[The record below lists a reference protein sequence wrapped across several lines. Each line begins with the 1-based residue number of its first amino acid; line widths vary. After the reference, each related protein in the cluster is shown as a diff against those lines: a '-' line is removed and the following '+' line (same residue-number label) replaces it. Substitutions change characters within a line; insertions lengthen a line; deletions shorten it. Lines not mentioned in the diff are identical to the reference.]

1 MRTYASADELLQI
14 CYERDASD
22 IHIVSHEPPTL
33 RLYGRLVRL
42 EEEFGELSPQDTER
56 LFREVAPTK
65 AIHELERVR
74 TADFG
79 YTHKNAR
86 FRVAAYYQKG
96 AVAINF
102 RLIPYKLRSFED
114 IGLPDHLK
122 QLLWRPRGLVLI
134 TGPTGSGKT
143 TTLAT
148 MTDYIN
154 TNRDTHII
162 TIEDPIEY
170 YHEPKASVVSQ
181 REVGTDVPTFD
192 EGVVRALR
200 MDPDVILVGEMRD
213 LKTIEAAIRAAETG
227 HLVFSTVHTTGAA
240 RTVERIVDVFPT
252 EQQEQIRVQLSTNL
266 VAIISQLLLPRI
278 DRPGRVSAY
287 EIMISNPAIGHMI
300 RDRKIHSIV
309 SAIQTG
315 QQLGMMTL
323 DHHLQFLYQHKI
335 ISREEMYR
343 VAQEPEELANKLGEP
358 IGDLNQIKGVSLG
371 V

>member
-1 MRTYASADELLQI
+1 MLKFATANELLNV

-22 IHIVSHEPPTL
+22 IHIVPNEPPTL
-33 RLYGRLVRL
+33 RLHGHLVRL
-42 EEEFGELSPQDTER
+42 EEFGELSSTDTER

-79 YTHKNAR
+79 YTHERAR
-86 FRVAAYYQKG
+86 FRVASYYEKG
-96 AVAINF
+96 AIAINF
-102 RLIPYKLRSFED
+102 RLIPYQLRVFEE
-114 IGLPDHLK
+114 IGLPDHVK
-122 QLLWRPRGLVLI
+122 RLLWLPRGLILV

-148 MTDYIN
+148 MIDHIN
-154 TNRDTHII
+154 ANRDTHII

-170 YHEPKASVVSQ
+170 FHKPKKSVVSQ
-181 REVGTDVPTFD
+181 REVGVDVPTFD
-192 EGVVRALR
+192 EGVVRSLR

-213 LKTIEAAIRAAETG
+213 LKTIQAAITAAETG

-252 EQQEQIRVQLSTNL
+252 DQQEQIRVQLSTNL
-266 VAIISQLLLPRI
+266 VGIISQLLLPRV
-278 DRPGRVSAY
+278 DRPGRVAAF
-287 EIMISNPAIGHMI
+287 EIMICTPAIGHMI

-315 QQLGMMTL
+315 HQLGMITL
-323 DHHLQFLYQHKI
+323 DYHLLYLYQHKL

-343 VAQEPEELANKLGEP
+343 VAQEPEELAERLGE
-358 IGDLNQIKGVSLG
+358 QIPETALARSAASV
-371 V
+371 